1 MAAFDAEF
9 DDNLDDLGPGRERDD
24 DRDQGGYRVTVPS
37 TGQDTGSG
45 ERMPAPASDV
55 GFRGRTPEGTL
66 PIAPDDLHRLV
77 ATASPN
83 SAAMPAAS
91 PGAPAAGAQPP
102 DMKDLLR
109 QSSGVP
115 SVISAGLPKGA
126 PPPSIASVVSPSPAA
141 PPAGVMRPPLAP
153 TDVPKPPVG
162 QNNQRRIDLLKQMGT
177 LGKPTDPKAVDA
189 NGKPMYRMSLGQRIL
204 GTIGNAATG
213 FGRRG
218 GPITYVGPG
227 ATNRQFD
234 VAENQREKTLG
245 GVKEELGEQDK
256 LDTSEEKTYQD
267 AVRQA
272 YEGQLGQKATELGAA
287 AEKNMDIR
295 GQLESSQAEKN
306 AAIAERDRA
315 LGRKADQPKQPSN
328 EVELVQAFQS
338 ETDPKKKA
346 ALKGA
351 IDQLSSLK
359 NAGKDTSAADLA
371 KIIAIN
377 NQKQNLID
385 RVDKEKEAERTR
397 RYAELRKN
405 YQNYQLNDPKTR
417 TEIEQKQ
424 AGIDQELETKYSK
437 RTQDASDE
445 ADKLFG
451 LTKKGGALKSTPTP
465 AAPPQQVSSPPTLNA
480 RRGTSSTVPALPA
493 PAAAAPAAAPAK
505 AGIPAKAPKAGDAVT
520 VKGKQYT
527 VGKVYPN
534 GSWDPK

>member
-126 PPPSIASVVSPSPAA
+126 PPPSIASVVPPSPAA